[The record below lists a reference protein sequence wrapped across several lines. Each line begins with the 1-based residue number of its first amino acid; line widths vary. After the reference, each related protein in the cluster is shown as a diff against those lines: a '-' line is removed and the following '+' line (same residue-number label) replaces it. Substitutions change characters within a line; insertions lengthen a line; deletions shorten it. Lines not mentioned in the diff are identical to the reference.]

1 MLVTVADLVK
11 LKPEFDEFS
20 LLFHITSAFVSII
33 LGWRLSAS
41 ISINAILG
49 LHDATAKKDNG
60 IRVDSAIL
68 RLFLLFVLFLV

>member
-1 MLVTVADLVK
+1 MK
-11 LKPEFDEFS
+11 LNPEFDEFS
-20 LLFHITSAFVSII
+20 LLFHITAAFVSIRLI
-33 LGWRLSAS
+33 RLGRRLSAS

-68 RLFLLFVLFLV
+68 RLFLLFVLFSFN

>member
-20 LLFHITSAFVSII
+20 LLFHITAAFVSIL
-33 LGWRLSAS
+33 LGWRLSAA
-41 ISINAILG
+41 ISIKAILG